1 MNVLVAMLCLLLCHL
16 AVARQALSAGFS
28 RQEYWGG

>member
-1 MNVLVAMLCLLLCHL
+1 MLVATLCLLLCHL

-28 RQEYWGG
+28 RQEY